1 MQAAREHRDREHPQT
16 EILDALVG
24 RDEGMTVFELRSH
37 VDADIDTLEDA
48 LSALK
53 SDSLITAETENGRT
67 VITATAK
74 AEPDREDA
82 EETWF
87 DRVLDRLPF

>member
-1 MQAAREHRDREHPQT
+1 MQAAREHRDRENPQT
-16 EILDALVG
+16 EILDVLVG

-48 LSALK
+48 LSELK
-53 SDSLITAETENGRT
+53 SDSLIAAETENGRT
-67 VITATAK
+67 VITATER
-74 AEPDREDA
+74 AEPTREEV
-82 EETWF
+82 EETWV